1 MKTTQSGLPLL
12 TTEQVEKGLDNSLKK
27 NVGIV
32 LLAIPGSGKTI
43 IFRNWIEK
51 IKTKGS
57 ILETPIFITAQSI
70 VSGYEKH
77 GEKYFSMQETPDD
90 IYYGIIGR
98 RPLYI
103 DDLGSE
109 KSLNYGRGLILDR
122 VIYETIENNGLIYIS
137 SNFSLEQIAEIY
149 GERVISRLKGS
160 CAIAVLDNPDF
171 REMKQKE
178 LVKVFF

>member
-12 TTEQVEKGLDNSLKK
+12 TTEQVEKGLHNSLEKK
-27 NVGIV
+27 VGIV
-32 LLAIPGSGKTI
+32 LLAIPGSGKTT

-51 IKTKGS
+51 IKSNGN
-57 ILETPIFITAQSI
+57 ILETPIFITAQQI
-70 VSGYEKH
+70 VSGYEMY
-77 GEKYFSMQETPDD
+77 GEKYFTKAETSDD
-90 IYYGIIGR
+90 ICYGMTGR

-109 KSLNYGRGLILDR
+109 NSLSYGRGLILNR
-122 VIYETIENNGLIYIS
+122 VIYETIENGGLLYLS
-137 SNFSLEQIAEIY
+137 SNFSLDQIAEIY
-149 GERVISRLKGS
+149 GERSVSRLKGS

-171 REMKQKE
+171 RELKQKE